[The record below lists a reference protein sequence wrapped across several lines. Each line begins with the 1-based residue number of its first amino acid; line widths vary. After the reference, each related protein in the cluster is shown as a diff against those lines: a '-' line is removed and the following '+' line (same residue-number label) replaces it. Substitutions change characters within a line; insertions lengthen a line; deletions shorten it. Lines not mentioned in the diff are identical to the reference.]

1 MPKAT
6 PQRRTPPL
14 PKTEFSTRDP
24 HDAFIVNSIE
34 VACSWLGREEIEE
47 EDAGFGFDSMVI
59 RIESG
64 WIIFGQWKV

>member
-34 VACSWLGREEIEE
+34 VACPKHGNQLTGVEHYKFLVGKRGE
-47 EDAGFGFDSMVI
+47 
-59 RIESG
+59 
-64 WIIFGQWKV
+64 